1 MQSGGDRCRE
11 EDFRSSGLPLHHHLR
26 ARPKDGGDRSKSLQ
40 LSNKSAAVTA
50 YRDVGP
56 IRARPK
62 NFWRDLQ
69 CSRRKAVCESYISA
83 LPERFRTFLS
93 TRSRDSGRTV
103 PGTDDLSPRRRDGAR
118 AAGQNGLP
126 RTASS
131 PEPVQAATVRPAA
144 LARLAARRPRKQ
156 ARRRPGPGRP

>member
-56 IRARPK
+56 I
-62 NFWRDLQ
+62 
-69 CSRRKAVCESYISA
+69 
-83 LPERFRTFLS
+83 
-93 TRSRDSGRTV
+93 
-103 PGTDDLSPRRRDGAR
+103 
-118 AAGQNGLP
+118 
-126 RTASS
+126 
-131 PEPVQAATVRPAA
+131 
-144 LARLAARRPRKQ
+144 LARLTQCNSRAVTLRMSSICLPLALWDLECTDCSMSHNTKGGVSS
-156 ARRRPGPGRP
+156 AITDN